1 MAELKD
7 ANTNPWYVL
16 MTLYGEQEGDEVD
29 EALAEKNRKVW
40 NAWSCQGLNDEERAR
55 ICANSEVEVAETRG
69 WPKMKGEVSALHRV
83 AMERRNGLGFSYPGV
98 PDHNREVELIS
109 VDFYNVLAL
118 EKTIFTQGAN
128 FRFAEFRKLAHFPSA
143 TFMLGALFLTQRL
156 RLTPIFASPSSLT
169 SPASVL

>member
-83 AMERRNGLGFSYPGV
+83 AMERRNGLSRCPRNWRQV
-98 PDHNREVELIS
+98 
-109 VDFYNVLAL
+109 
-118 EKTIFTQGAN
+118 T
-128 FRFAEFRKLAHFPSA
+128 
-143 TFMLGALFLTQRL
+143 LTNQ
-156 RLTPIFASPSSLT
+156 FCASL
-169 SPASVL
+169 VGLHVR